1 MNHLLP
7 SSPIRWI
14 AVPVLA
20 ALALV
25 AAGFV
30 FEAASRPPT
39 PQRVLVVVDA
49 SEGRDNALVER
60 ATAAVRSA
68 ERAGV
73 EAQLRVTRTPTEQLS
88 VTHYFAAKR
97 YDRIVAVGLSREIAV
112 DPVARRFPSVRFSLV
127 SGPMLAGTLERAA
140 R

>member
-1 MNHLLP
+1 MNAALP
-7 SSPIRWI
+7 SSPIRWLAI
-14 AVPVLA
+14 PVLA

-30 FEAASRPPT
+30 FEAASRPQA

-49 SEGRDNALVER
+49 SEGRDDALVER
-60 ATAAVRSA
+60 AAAALRRA

-73 EAQLRVTRTPTEQLS
+73 EGQLRVTRTPTEQLS
-88 VTHYFAAKR
+88 VTHYFAAKGF
-97 YDRIVAVGLSREIAV
+97 DHIVAVGLSRETAV
-112 DPVARRFPSVRFSLV
+112 DPVARAFPSVRFSLV
-127 SGPMLAGTLERAA
+127 AGPQLAGALARAA